1 MKKDIKEQNELPH
14 IVSLV
19 KVVSLFQK
27 LNVVMKINL

>member
-1 MKKDIKEQNELPH
+1 MKKDIKEQNDLPY